1 MVQAISQLSQKLQT
15 VAGEKVR
22 AVTPLNYLA
31 EELLLQEIF
40 KVDQVCKNYMPHTAE
55 TTYFL
60 IKDKDVVCK
69 MTFDDLV
76 PIEDRVT
83 AIRVAMRI
91 EHGND
96 SQGKG
101 SGNP

>member
-1 MVQAISQLSQKLQT
+1 
-15 VAGEKVR
+15 VAGEKAKV
-22 AVTPLNYLA
+22 ATPLSYLA
-31 EELLLQEIF
+31 EEVLLQQIF

-60 IKDKDVVCK
+60 IKDKDIVCK
-69 MTFDDLV
+69 MTFDDLT

-96 SQGKG
+96 SQSKG

>member
-1 MVQAISQLSQKLQT
+1 M
-15 VAGEKVR
+15 AGEKERV
-22 AVTPLNYLA
+22 ATTLNRLA
-31 EELLLQEIF
+31 EEMLLVEIF
-40 KVDQVCKNYMPHTAE
+40 GVDQVCKNFMPHTAE

-69 MTFDDLV
+69 MTFDDLT

-91 EHGND
+91 QHGND
-96 SQGKG
+96 SEVKG
-101 SGNP
+101 GSTP

>member
-1 MVQAISQLSQKLQT
+1 MV
-15 VAGEKVR
+15 GEKERV
-22 AVTPLNYLA
+22 ATPLNHLA
-31 EELLLQEIF
+31 TEVLLQEIF
-40 KVDQVCKNYMPHTAE
+40 KVDQVCINFMPHTAE

-60 IKDKDVVCK
+60 IKDKDVICK
-69 MTFDDLV
+69 MTFDDLT

-96 SQGKG
+96 SEVEGG
-101 SGNP
+101 SPP

>member
-1 MVQAISQLSQKLQT
+1 MV
-15 VAGEKVR
+15 GEKERV
-22 AVTPLNYLA
+22 AITLNHLA
-31 EELLLQEIF
+31 EEVLLQEIF
-40 KVDQVCKNYMPHTAE
+40 KVDQVCRNYDVKTQD

-60 IKDKDVVCK
+60 IKNKDVVCK
-69 MTFDDLV
+69 MTFDDLT

-96 SQGKG
+96 SEVEGG
-101 SGNP
+101 SPP

>member
-1 MVQAISQLSQKLQT
+1 
-15 VAGEKVR
+15 VAGEKARVG
-22 AVTPLNYLA
+22 TTLNQLA
-31 EELLLQEIF
+31 EEMLLVEIF
-40 KVDQVCKNYMPHTAE
+40 GVDQVEHFLDPCTTDIRYVLVKNKST
-55 TTYFL
+55 
-60 IKDKDVVCK
+60 VCD
-69 MTFDDLV
+69 MTFDDLT

>member
-1 MVQAISQLSQKLQT
+1 
-15 VAGEKVR
+15 VAGEKARVDI
-22 AVTPLNYLA
+22 TLSHLA
-31 EELLLQEIF
+31 EEVLLQEIF

-60 IKDKDVVCK
+60 IKDKDVICK
-69 MTFDDLV
+69 MTFDDLT

-96 SQGKG
+96 SQSKG

>member
-1 MVQAISQLSQKLQT
+1 VG
-15 VAGEKVR
+15 GEKERV
-22 AVTPLNYLA
+22 VTPLNYLA
-31 EELLLQEIF
+31 EEVLLQEIF
-40 KVDQVCKNYMPHTAE
+40 EVDQVCRHYDPKTQD

-60 IKDKDVVCK
+60 IKEKDVVCK

-96 SQGKG
+96 SEVKG
-101 SGNP
+101 GSPP

>member
-1 MVQAISQLSQKLQT
+1 M
-15 VAGEKVR
+15 AGEKERVG
-22 AVTPLNYLA
+22 TTLNALA
-31 EELLLQEIF
+31 EEMLLVEIF
-40 KVDQVCKNYMPHTAE
+40 GVDQVCRNYSVHTAE

-69 MTFDDLV
+69 MTFDDLT

-83 AIRVAMRI
+83 AIRVAMRM

-96 SQGKG
+96 SKGKG
-101 SGNP
+101 GSPP